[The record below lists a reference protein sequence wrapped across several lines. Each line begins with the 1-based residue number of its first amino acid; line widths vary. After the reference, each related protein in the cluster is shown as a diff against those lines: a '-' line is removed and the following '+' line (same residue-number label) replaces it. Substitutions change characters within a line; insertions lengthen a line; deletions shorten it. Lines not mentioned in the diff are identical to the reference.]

1 MEKPAEKQHTTTN
14 SNRSEAIQLSFAV
27 KLLRAHAS
35 YKSNCGRPACKGTSY
50 TPVLMIPLPHGI
62 LILNS
67 MEKAR
72 TIEINTPRW
81 ECFTISFALTSHLLY
96 TFAASIT
103 KMSNAQEVTWN
114 HNVKFYGFTPV
125 VRDPDVLFKDHPTA
139 TGPNPKQLPY
149 TVNDF
154 PLPTSPVVTAV
165 KEFVKVCF
173 GLSVAKLELG

>member
-1 MEKPAEKQHTTTN
+1 
-14 SNRSEAIQLSFAV
+14 
-27 KLLRAHAS
+27 
-35 YKSNCGRPACKGTSY
+35 
-50 TPVLMIPLPHGI
+50 
-62 LILNS
+62 

-72 TIEINTPRW
+72 TMEINTPRRD
-81 ECFTISFALTSHLLY
+81 CLTISFALTLHLLHI
-96 TFAASIT
+96 FATS
-103 KMSNAQEVTWN
+103 MSNAQEVTWN

-149 TVNDF
+149 AVNDF

-165 KEFVKVCF
+165 KDFVKVCP